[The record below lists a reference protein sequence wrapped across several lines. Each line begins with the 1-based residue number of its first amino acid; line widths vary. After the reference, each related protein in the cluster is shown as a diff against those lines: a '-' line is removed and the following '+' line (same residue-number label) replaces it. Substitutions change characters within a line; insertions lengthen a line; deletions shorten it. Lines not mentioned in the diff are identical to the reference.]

1 MKDLI
6 VIDCILKEY
15 HGEDTQYEIPTGVT
29 VIGEE
34 AFYACTELESI
45 IIPDSVTK
53 IGARAF
59 SDSGLT
65 AVTLPDSIA
74 EIDDE
79 AFCYSELT
87 EVTIPKSVTYIGRG
101 VFNCCFNLISINVDI
116 NNFSYTS
123 IDGVVYDKDLST
135 IIAFPSGR
143 SGSFAIPETTTVIGE
158 QAFCGCNKLTGI
170 KMHDGITRIDNDA
183 FKYCPN
189 LSSFHIPPS
198 VQFIGERAFFECR
211 SLLKAIIPEGV
222 TCIAENTFCMC
233 ERLMYVSIPNSVET
247 IEDGAFLACWSLTS
261 VMIPD
266 SVKSIKNRAFDSCTA
281 LYMLIIPT
289 SVTTID
295 PSAFSDCDSLKIIKL
310 HPDDIVLKRRY
321 DTITDLGENI
331 AKGLEMI
338 RTGDYSTKLDRTIK
352 NVFVPLHYLRTH
364 DDNAAAYIRQNRIQF
379 LTESIID
386 NNYRF
391 VKEVTDNTD
400 WLSIEETDYCIALA
414 YKHKRSTL
422 NTYLM
427 HYRVVH
433 SDYMLEYT
441 E

>member
-6 VIDCILKEY
+6 FIDCILKEY
-15 HGEDTQYEIPTGVT
+15 HGEDAHYEIPTGVT
-29 VIGEE
+29 EIGEE

-53 IGARAF
+53 IGASAF
-59 SDSGLT
+59 SDSGLK
-65 AVTLPDSIA
+65 AVTLPDSIV

-79 AFCYSELT
+79 AFCFTNLVN
-87 EVTIPKSVTYIGRG
+87 VTIPKSVTYLGSG
-101 VFNCCFNLISINVDI
+101 VFNCCHNLMTINVDI
-116 NNFSYTS
+116 QNPSYTS
-123 IDGVVYDKDLST
+123 IDGVVYSKDLST
-135 IIAFPSGR
+135 IIAFPAGR
-143 SGSFAIPETTTVIGE
+143 SGSFAVPVTTTVIGE
-158 QAFCGCNKLTGI
+158 QAFCGCKQLTEI
-170 KMHDGITRIDNDA
+170 KMHDGVTRIDNDA
-183 FKYCPN
+183 FRYCTN
-189 LSSFHIPPS
+189 LSSVQIPS
-198 VQFIGERAFFECR
+198 SIRSIGERAFFECR
-211 SLLKAIIPEGV
+211 SLEKAIIPEGV

-233 ERLMYVSIPNSVET
+233 EHLMYVSLPNTVVT
-247 IEDGAFLACWSLTS
+247 IEDEAFAACWSLTS

-266 SVKSIKNRAFDSCTA
+266 SVQSIKNSAFNSCTA

-295 PSAFSDCDSLKIIKL
+295 PSAFADCESLRIIKL
-310 HPDDIVLKRRY
+310 HPHDIVLKRRY

-338 RTGDYSTKLDRTIK
+338 RTGDYAKELDPAIK
-352 NVFVPLHYLRTH
+352 NVFTTLHYLRTH
-364 DDNAAAYIRQNRIQF
+364 DDNAAAYIRKNRIQF
-379 LTESIID
+379 MTESIID

-422 NTYLM
+422 SYYLM
-427 HYRVVH
+427 RYRVIH
-433 SDYMLEYT
+433 SEYMFEYID
-441 E
+441 